1 MGNDQENPKQK
12 SFEERLNQAQM
23 KVKEDE
29 GPDRPQV
36 SPLGKAFQMGGELVV
51 AVAVGGFMGY
61 WFDKWFGTA
70 PLFFIG
76 LLILG
81 FVTGVRNVI
90 RTALQMQQEA
100 EDEEGQ
106 GR

>member
-1 MGNDQENPKQK
+1 MGDETKAPKQK
-12 SFEERLNQAQM
+12 SFEERLSQAQM

-29 GPDRPQV
+29 GPEQPVV
-36 SPLGKAFQMGGELVV
+36 SPMGKAFQMGGELVV

-61 WFDKWFGTA
+61 WFDKWFDTA

-81 FVTGVRNVI
+81 FVTGIRNVI
-90 RTALQMQQEA
+90 RIAVKMQEA
-100 EDEEGQ
+100 EEDESQ